1 MATSKSTKKDNQ
13 SQDKQGF
20 AAMDEDKRKAAAS
33 KGGRSSGKSDKADQE
48 EDSIEAG
55 GDGDQELDELM
66 SLIESEELL
75 NLDPEEAVE
84 MIDEWHEILNKSGD
98 ADLKEIGKSLK
109 QLKKVLSASKSKPA
123 DISEALIG
131 LGEQVNE
138 YADDAQRGYKTKL
151 HNLGKALSRAG
162 KSIEEPDAED
172 EE

>member
-1 MATSKSTKKDNQ
+1 MATSKSTNKDNQ
-13 SQDKQGF
+13 SSKGKQ
-20 AAMDEDKRKAAAS
+20 AAADESQKTAS
-33 KGGRSSGKSDKADQE
+33 KSSKSSAKADQDT

-55 GDGDQELDELM
+55 IDEGQELDELM

-75 NLDPEEAVE
+75 DLDPEEAVE
-84 MIDEWHEILNKSGD
+84 MIDEWYDILNESGD

-123 DISEALIG
+123 DISEALVS

-138 YADDAQRGYKTKL
+138 YADNAQRGYKTKL

-162 KSIEEPDAED
+162 KSVEQAEAADAE
-172 EE
+172 